1 MQRICVADSD
11 EKAYEEG
18 KHLYWQLGRTFG
30 RSPSHWIS
38 PPGYVSRGAA
48 RSPQASR
55 EVSLTDIGYEQAQE
69 INQIITGSPD
79 TVIKKLKRMID
90 VVDPAWLILWPR
102 EGPMSHANAVRGMEL
117 LGKEVIPAIKEYA
130 PQPTG

>member
-1 MQRICVADSD
+1 MADSD

-30 RSPSHWIS
+30 RAPRHWLA

-48 RSPQASR
+48 RSALASR
-55 EVSLTDIGYEQAQE
+55 ESTLTDIGYEQAPE
-69 INQIITGSPD
+69 INQIITGNPD
-79 TVIKKLKRMID
+79 TVLKKLKNMID

-102 EGPMSHANAVRGMEL
+102 EGPMTHENAKRGMDL
-117 LGKEVIPAIKEYA
+117 LGKEVIPAIKDYVPGSRA
-130 PQPTG
+130 